1 MPIAGHYGLGGPVRR
16 GQILFWIII
25 GSAIAAV
32 AVVLALLQVNAGTPP
47 KAASSPVAG
56 SPPVPHISASASSQ
70 AGKVA
75 PVVIPGPSGT
85 SSFSYISD
93 LTPSSNLREL
103 VYPGPVKIYGSIYPN
118 SISFSCDN
126 GDLAAFP
133 AVYRL
138 KHNARRFEATVGI
151 EAQWPSDYLVDASL
165 LGDGRPLINFSVS
178 VLKPKTV
185 DVNVSGVHILTLVC
199 FTPGITSAA
208 SSANI
213 EVAWGNARVT
223 EGH

>member
-1 MPIAGHYGLGGPVRR
+1 MPR
-16 GQILFWIII
+16 GRKLFWTII
-25 GSAIAAV
+25 GSVVAAV
-32 AVVLALLQVNAGTPP
+32 AAVIALLLVNPGAPP

-56 SPPVPHISASASSQ
+56 SSHVPRISTSESSQ

-75 PVVIPGPSGT
+75 PVVIPRT
-85 SSFSYISD
+85 SSTSPFSYISD

-103 VYPGPVKIYGSIYPN
+103 VYPGPVEIYGSVYPN

-151 EAQWPSDYLVDASL
+151 EAQWPSNYIVGVSL
-165 LGDGRPLINFSVS
+165 LGDGRPLLTFSVS

-185 DVNVSGVHILTLVC
+185 DVNVTGVHILTLEC
-199 FTPGITSAA
+199 FTPGITSTG

>member
-1 MPIAGHYGLGGPVRR
+1 MPRGRKLFWTIAG
-16 GQILFWIII
+16 
-25 GSAIAAV
+25 SAVAAV
-32 AVVLALLQVNAGTPP
+32 AVVIALLEVNSGTPP

-56 SPPVPHISASASSQ
+56 SSPVPRISASASSQ

-75 PVVIPGPSGT
+75 PVVIPRTSRT

-126 GDLAAFP
+126 GDLPAFP

-138 KHNARRFEATVGI
+138 KQNARRFEATVGI

-165 LGDGRPLINFSVS
+165 LGDGRPLLNFSVS

-185 DVNVSGVHILTLVC
+185 DVNVRGVHILTLVC

>member
-1 MPIAGHYGLGGPVRR
+1 MPR
-16 GQILFWIII
+16 GRKLFWTIV
-25 GSAIAAV
+25 GSVVAAV
-32 AVVLALLQVNAGTPP
+32 AAVIVLLQVNPGTPP
-47 KAASSPVAG
+47 KAASSHEAG
-56 SPPVPHISASASSQ
+56 SSPVPHSSASESSQ

-75 PVVIPGPSGT
+75 PVVIPRTSST

-93 LTPSSNLREL
+93 LTPSSNLGEL
-103 VYPGPVKIYGSIYPN
+103 VYPGPVKIYGSIYPH

-138 KHNARRFEATVGI
+138 KDDARRFEATVGI
-151 EAQWPSDYLVDASL
+151 EAQWPSSYIVGVSL
-165 LGDGRPLINFSVS
+165 LGDGRPLLNFSVS

-185 DVNVSGVHILTLVC
+185 DVNVTGVHILTLAC
-199 FTPGITSAA
+199 FTPGITSTG

>member
-1 MPIAGHYGLGGPVRR
+1 MPR
-16 GQILFWIII
+16 GRKLFWTII
-25 GSAIAAV
+25 GSVVAAAAIV
-32 AVVLALLQVNAGTPP
+32 IALIEVNSSAPP
-47 KAASSPVAG
+47 KAASPPVAAS
-56 SPPVPHISASASSQ
+56 SPAPGISASASSQ
-70 AGKVA
+70 AGKSA
-75 PVVIPGPSGT
+75 PVVIPRTSST

-93 LTPSSNLREL
+93 LTPSSDLREL

-126 GDLAAFP
+126 GDLPAFP

-138 KHNARRFEATVGI
+138 KHNARRFEATVGV
-151 EAQWPSDYLVDASL
+151 EAKWPSNYIVGVSL
-165 LGDGRPLINFSVS
+165 LGDGRNIATFSVS

-185 DVNVSGVHILTLVC
+185 DINVTGVHILTLAC
-199 FTPGITSAA
+199 FTPGISSAG

-223 EGH
+223 ERH